1 VTDPDAAGTSRSGD
15 ADPGARGHKGPAGLG
30 RLVWATRNSLAGLAA
45 AWEHEAAFRQEVL
58 LAAVLVPAG
67 LWLGKDGM
75 QRVLLVG
82 SVLAVLVVELLNSAI
97 EAVVD
102 RISLDHHNLA
112 RRAKDLG
119 SAAVFASLVFLAVV
133 WLLVLLG

>member
-1 VTDPDAAGTSRSGD
+1 MGAGPSGG
-15 ADPGARGHKGPAGLG
+15 ADPGAGGHKGRAGLG
-30 RLVWATRNSLAGLAA
+30 RLLRATRHSLAGLAA
-45 AWEHEAAFRQEVL
+45 AWEHEAAFRQEAL

-67 LWLGKDGM
+67 LWLGQDGT

-102 RISLDHHNLA
+102 RISLEQHPLA

-119 SAAVFASLVFLAVV
+119 SAAVLVSLVSLAVV